1 VVAKRRIFT
10 LILLAAISLLAAC
23 GGSSSSSDSPSQ
35 AAVSIALNPAPS
47 STTTPVGNT
56 TGIQFTPVV
65 DNDPAENGVDWALTC
80 TNFMPPAPNCGS
92 LSICSGSGTCSMHS
106 ASGTAVTYIPPT
118 DFAAGSLSV
127 NLTAFATAD
136 HTKNVS
142 TAVTVSSYA
151 AALSGA
157 YVFQVQGNDGG
168 SNYQIM
174 GVLVLDGNGNV
185 TAGQETVNNLLGTTT
200 PPFSTAY
207 TLQPSS
213 TAPSTYFIGSDGRG
227 IITANFQPTNA
238 SSPVT
243 PFTETFSLVVIS
255 SSEALIAEN
264 DENCAF
270 NCPVPF
276 GATGFGTLE
285 LQAAAAASTM
295 PSGAYAFVTNG
306 TDSGSSGNPLFGVPA
321 PTAIGGIFNIDNNPS
336 PGDISGNGSLADQ
349 DYYNSGLQPKLISCV
364 PPTGLTGNVTQPS
377 AMGVVTITLTGRTC
391 FGTTTP
397 ATIQFAGY
405 IVDSQHIR
413 LIEIDDGGG
422 SSGFLTSGIA
432 VGQGTAAGTF
442 TQASLSGAYVFGILG
457 SDGAT
462 SGAASPATLTSVG
475 TVIADGNG
483 HLSGEADS
491 FYGFESVSFT
501 CPLPPGNAGNP
512 GTACPP
518 GTSGMSISGTYALD
532 THGSGGA
539 GLGRANVGFRFS
551 ETGASGVNPE
561 PTIIFYL
568 TGNGT
573 PPLLMYA
580 GDSDQNYPAVGAGI
594 AYPQPSAALLNF
606 GNPETYAINFTQ
618 YNGTENDGSGAIRAQ
633 QNPQP
638 PPQWEFTGTVDDTSV
653 NELYSG
659 GPPFS
664 FSILDSFTPPA
675 DRFGRIGATFMN
687 VPGSGTNGPFYAYYL
702 VDDNQGLFIE
712 TDLATSTLPQ
722 TSLGYFAQACD
733 VTSTTSCQQ
742 AASASR
748 RAEKQAACG
757 VERICDSPRGSRTGQ

>member
-1 VVAKRRIFT
+1 VVAQRW
-10 LILLAAISLLAAC
+10 ILTFILQAAMSLLATC
-23 GGSSSSSDSPSQ
+23 GGSSSSSNSTPQ

-47 STTTPVGNT
+47 STKIPAGNT
-56 TGIQFTPVV
+56 TGIQLTPVV
-65 DNDPAENGVDWALTC
+65 DNDPGKNGVDWALTC
-80 TNFMPPAPNCGS
+80 TNVMPPAPNCGS

-106 ASGTAVTYIPPT
+106 ASGTAVTYIPPS

-127 NLTAFATAD
+127 NVTAFATAD
-136 HTKNVS
+136 HTQNVS

-151 AALSGA
+151 AALSGT
-157 YVFQVQGNDGG
+157 YVFQVQGNDSS
-168 SNYQIM
+168 SNYQII
-174 GVLVLDGNGNV
+174 GILVLDGNGNV

-207 TLQPSS
+207 TLEPSS
-213 TAPSTYFIGSDGRG
+213 GAPSTYFIGPDGRG
-227 IITANFQPTNA
+227 IITANFQPTSA

-243 PFTETFSLVVIS
+243 PFTETFSLVVVS

-270 NCPVPF
+270 NCPVTF
-276 GATGFGTLE
+276 GTTGFGTLE
-285 LQAAAAASTM
+285 LQDAAAASTM

-306 TDSGSSGNPLFGVPA
+306 TDSGNSSNPLSGVPA

-349 DYYNSGLQPKLISCV
+349 DYYNSRLQPTLISCV

-377 AMGVVTITLTGRTC
+377 SMGVVAISLTGQTC

-413 LIEIDDGGG
+413 LIEIDDVSG

-432 VGQGTAAGTF
+432 VSQGSAAGTF

-475 TVIADGNG
+475 TVTADGNG
-483 HLSGEADS
+483 NLSGEADS
-491 FYGFESVSFT
+491 FYGFEGASFT
-501 CPLPPGNAGNP
+501 CPLPQSNSGNS

-532 THGSGGA
+532 TDGSGGA
-539 GLGRANVGFRFS
+539 GLGRADASFKFS
-551 ETGASGVNPE
+551 ETGPSGKPK

-568 TGNGT
+568 TGDGT
-573 PPLLMYA
+573 PPLVMYA
-580 GDSDQNYPAVGAGI
+580 GDSDSNYPAVGAGI
-594 AYPQPSAALLNF
+594 AYPQPSTALVNF
-606 GNPETYAINFTQ
+606 GNPETYGINFTQ
-618 YNGTENDGSGAIRAQ
+618 YNGSENDGSGTITAQ
-633 QNPQP
+633 QNPQS
-638 PPQWEFTGTVDDTSV
+638 PPQWEFTGTVDDTEA
-653 NELYSG
+653 NDFYSG

-664 FSILDSFTPPA
+664 FSILDSFTLPA
-675 DRFGRIGATFMN
+675 DRFGRISGTFMN

-702 VDDNQGLFIE
+702 VDDNSGFLVE
-712 TDLATSTLPQ
+712 TDLATSAQ
-722 TSLGYFAQACD
+722 TSLGYFVQACD

-742 AASASR
+742 AAGAS
-748 RAEKQAACG
+748 K
-757 VERICDSPRGSRTGQ
+757 RGAKARSSRSLKNLR